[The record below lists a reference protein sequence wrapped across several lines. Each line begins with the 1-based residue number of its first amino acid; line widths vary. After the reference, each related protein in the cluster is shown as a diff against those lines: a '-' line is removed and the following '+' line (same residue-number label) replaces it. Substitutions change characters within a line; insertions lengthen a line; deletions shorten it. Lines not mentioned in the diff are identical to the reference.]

1 MSKVCKEC
9 RLADERTNEDWKGR
23 WVKKSEGEPGRPLK
37 GLERQVGGTSGAAPC
52 QRPRSQQ
59 STVGCAA
66 TSLGQSEMR
75 WIVSLTLLRVSDA
88 VR

>member
-1 MSKVCKEC
+1 MNKVCKEC

-23 WVKKSEGEPGRPLK
+23 WVKKSEGEPGPPLK
-37 GLERQVGGTSGAAPC
+37 GLERQMGGTSRAAPC
-52 QRPRSQQ
+52 QRPRSLE
-59 STVGCAA
+59 STVGSAA

-75 WIVSLTLLRVSDA
+75 WTVSLTLIRVSDA